1 MTESTSSRQRMSM
14 GTPNAL
20 KRFVDAAHARGLG
33 VVLDVVYNHFGPDG
47 NYLPVYSDQYLTDRH
62 PNEWGQAINYDGPG
76 SAGVRDFVVKTPA
89 TGSQN
94 FVLMDCASMPCTP
107 STTTAPCMSW
117 RSSRRRRELRLASDR
132 LS

>member
-20 KRFVDAAHARGLG
+20 KRFVDAAHVRGLG

-76 SAGVRDFVVKTPA
+76 SAGVRDFRGAKR
-89 TGSQN
+89 
-94 FVLMDCASMPCTP
+94 LLLD
-107 STTTAPCMSW
+107 
-117 RSSRRRRELRLASDR
+117 RRISS
-132 LS
+132 